1 MFYYETSPIDYFA
14 GMVTF
19 DEFCAQIRKEQK
31 SSLNG
36 YVEHYIDDMKKSLEM
51 TKKYFYGSSCWEGDI
66 MEGPYVFTLPDPDFS
81 SSKEGFVW
89 KQRNN
94 GSSFIASPCP
104 IQWLEAYLIGSD
116 EPQPSIKHKDIDT
129 LRYYLTE
136 CLSMLDDDITYNTPS
151 ANNNDPLYVK
161 CQVSGRR
168 LRFAPDSQMLQGGEF
183 ICIDVIASQMNDG
196 KAAKTLCQVIVT
208 REDLLRALSHV
219 HARK

>member
-1 MFYYETSPIDYFA
+1 MFYYETPPIDYFA

-36 YVEHYIDDMKKSLEM
+36 YVDHYIDDMKKSLEM
-51 TKKYFYGSSCWEGDI
+51 TKKYFYVSSCWEGDI

-129 LRYYLTE
+129 LRYYL
-136 CLSMLDDDITYNTPS
+136 
-151 ANNNDPLYVK
+151 NDPLYVK

-183 ICIDVIASQMNDG
+183 ICIDVIASQMNES
-196 KAAKTLCQVIVT
+196 KAAKRLCQVIVT